1 MAMRQGSVFGRNVT
15 TYFLRVKYDWACHLF
30 TYFIYFSRI
39 NMLMGVPQ

>member
-1 MAMRQGSVFGRNVT
+1 MAYDKGVYLKGMLLPV
-15 TYFLRVKYDWACHLF
+15 FLRVKYDWTCHLF